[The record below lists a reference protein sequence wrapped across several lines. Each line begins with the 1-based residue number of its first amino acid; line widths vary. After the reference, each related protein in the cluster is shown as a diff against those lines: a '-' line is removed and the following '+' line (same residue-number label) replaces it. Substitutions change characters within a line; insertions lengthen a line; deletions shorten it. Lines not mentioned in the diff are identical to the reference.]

1 MLSRLAD
8 SLYWTGRYVERA
20 ENVARFIGV
29 NLNLILDTPLSGDQQ
44 WLPLVVTTGDEKD
57 FQLRFGDTTRDN
69 VIQFLMFDTD
79 NPNSVYSSLQK
90 ARENARTMREIISTE
105 MWEQLNSFYLMV
117 QGMAHKPGVGV
128 ESVETFC
135 RNVRM
140 LSHLFSGVT
149 DATLS
154 HGDAWHFFNM
164 GRLLERADKT
174 ARILDVKY
182 FILLPKVEDV
192 GTPYDDILWTALL
205 KSASASEMYR
215 KKYGRLQPVRV
226 AEFLILDREFPRSM
240 RHCLIQSEL
249 SLRAITGSP
258 AGTYANPVEQQMG
271 RLKAEL
277 DYADIGGIIASGLH
291 EYLDAFEAKL
301 NNLGEALSIVY
312 FSAPA
317 AVEAAP
323 DLVMERKEQQ

>member
-1 MLSRLAD
+1 MSRLAD

-29 NLNLILDTPLSGDQQ
+29 NLNLILDTPLNGHQQ
-44 WLPLVVTTGDEKD
+44 WQPLVVTTGDAQD
-57 FQLRFGDTTRDN
+57 FERRYGEPARDS
-69 VIQFLMFDTD
+69 VIQFLMFDAD
-79 NPNSVYSSLQK
+79 NPNSIYSSLQK
-90 ARENARTMREIISTE
+90 ARENARTMREVISSE

-117 QGMAHKPGVGV
+117 QGMAHKPGAGL
-128 ESVETFC
+128 ETLETFC
-135 RNVRM
+135 RNVKM

-154 HGDAWHFFNM
+154 HGEAWHFFNI
-164 GRLLERADKT
+164 GRLVERADKT

-215 KKYGRLQPVRV
+215 KKHGRLQPVKV
-226 AEFLILDREFPRSM
+226 AEFLVLDREFPRSM
-240 RHCLIQSEL
+240 RHCLIQAEQ
-249 SLRAITGSP
+249 SLRALTGSAP
-258 AGTYANPVEQQMG
+258 GTYANLAEQRLG
-271 RLKAEL
+271 RLKSDLE
-277 DYADIGGIIASGLH
+277 YADIGGIIAAGLH

-301 NNLGEALSIVY
+301 NALGDALFTVY
-312 FSAPA
+312 FLPQAPA
-317 AVEAAP
+317 APGP
-323 DLVMERKEQQ
+323 DLAMERMDQ